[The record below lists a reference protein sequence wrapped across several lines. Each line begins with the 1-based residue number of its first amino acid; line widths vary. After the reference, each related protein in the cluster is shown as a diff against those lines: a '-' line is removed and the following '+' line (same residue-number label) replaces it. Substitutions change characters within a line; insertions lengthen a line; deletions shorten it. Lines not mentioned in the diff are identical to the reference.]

1 MATHLLSP
9 LTHLQTSMKMAL
21 HAPVLL
27 PPNRQSPECS
37 HIVSLKPHKR
47 FQNARSV
54 VSCAMN
60 MTAGQSD
67 DSGRVSW
74 DNLKNRVKQLWD
86 SSPEPVKCFPWNEA
100 LDNFIQ
106 LIADLILMVV
116 KYLCVPLLI
125 VTSLSEMS
133 YCAHEKKLLIVPF
146 PFIIGFSIA
155 EVMRQTA
162 LSLSPILKDLEV
174 PWHLITIAIFFTL
187 IKLPGPYYPYWG
199 RIFIPHMANG
209 GLFRTLWFL
218 FLWFRRPRKTSM
230 LLKHKESHLDTAKK
244 N

>member
-1 MATHLLSP
+1 MATHLQIS
-9 LTHLQTSMKMAL
+9 TKMAL
-21 HAPVLL
+21 HSPVL
-27 PPNRQSPECS
+27 PAPRHHRSPECN
-37 HIVSLKPHKR
+37 HVVSFKPHKR
-47 FQNARSV
+47 FQNARSM

-67 DSGRVSW
+67 DPGKVSW
-74 DNLKNRVKQLWD
+74 DSLKDRVKKLWD

-106 LIADLILMVV
+106 LIADLVLAVI
-116 KYLCVPLLI
+116 KYLCVPLLA

-133 YCAHEKKLLIVPF
+133 YCAHEKKLFVVPF
-146 PFIIGFSIA
+146 PLIVGFSVA

-199 RIFIPHMANG
+199 RIFIPHFANG
-209 GLFRTLWFL
+209 GLLRTLWSS
-218 FLWFRRPRKTSM
+218 FLWFRRPRKPSTQ
-230 LLKHKESHLDTAKK
+230 LKHNSTHLNTNK

>member
-9 LTHLQTSMKMAL
+9 PTHFQTSIKMAL
-21 HAPVLL
+21 HAPFLL
-27 PPNRQSPECS
+27 APSCRSPECS

-67 DSGRVSW
+67 DSGRVNW
-74 DNLKNRVKQLWD
+74 DSLKNKVEQLWD
-86 SSPEPVKCFPWNEA
+86 TSPEPVKSFPWNEA

-106 LIADLILMVV
+106 LIADLILTVI
-116 KYLCVPLLI
+116 KYLSVPLLL

-146 PFIIGFSIA
+146 PFIIGFSVA

-187 IKLPGPYYPYWG
+187 IKLPGPYFPYWG
-199 RIFIPHMANG
+199 RIFIPHLANG
-209 GLFRTLWFL
+209 GLVRTLWSF
-218 FLWFRRPRKTSM
+218 FLWFRRPQKTSM
-230 LLKHKESHLDTAKK
+230 LLKHNENHLDTKK

>member
-1 MATHLLSP
+1 M
-9 LTHLQTSMKMAL
+9 
-21 HAPVLL
+21 
-27 PPNRQSPECS
+27 
-37 HIVSLKPHKR
+37 SLKPHKR

-162 LSLSPILKDLEV
+162 LSLSPILKV
-174 PWHLITIAIFFTL
+174 RFQHHLSITCDMLVEWIVMMFINKTL
-187 IKLPGPYYPYWG
+187 VLYPP
-199 RIFIPHMANG
+199 F
-209 GLFRTLWFL
+209 
-218 FLWFRRPRKTSM
+218 
-230 LLKHKESHLDTAKK
+230 
-244 N
+244 